1 MHPNASD
8 LEGLDNDAHHHPEL
22 SMQEQRNGEGP
33 TVMLRADMDA
43 LAVAGQTGIGVTSA
57 ADSFETRMFGR
68 GAHGSILQARAGPV
82 VLAAVGL
89 AA

>member
-8 LEGLDNDAHHHPEL
+8 PEGLYKDVHCHPEL
-22 SMQEQRNGEGP
+22 SMQEQRNGERP

-43 LAVAGQTGIGVTSA
+43 LPVAEQTGIGVTSA
-57 ADSFETRMFGR
+57 ADSFEIRMFGR
-68 GAHGSILQARAGPV
+68 GAHGSILQARAAPV
-82 VLAAVGL
+82 VMAAAGL

>member
-8 LEGLDNDAHHHPEL
+8 LEGLYKDVHHHPEL

-43 LAVAGQTGIGVTSA
+43 LPVAEQTGIGVTSA
-57 ADSFETRMFGR
+57 ADSFEIRMFGR
-68 GAHGSILQARAGPV
+68 GAHGSILQARADPV
-82 VLAAVGL
+82 VMVAAGL

>member
-8 LEGLDNDAHHHPEL
+8 LEGLDKDVHHHPEL

-43 LAVAGQTGIGVTSA
+43 LPVAEQTGIGVTPPPTASRSGCSA
-57 ADSFETRMFGR
+57 AAHTARYSRHAPTR
-68 GAHGSILQARAGPV
+68 S
-82 VLAAVGL
+82 
-89 AA
+89 

>member
-1 MHPNASD
+1 MQPNASD
-8 LEGLDNDAHHHPEL
+8 LEGLDKDVHRHPEL

-43 LAVAGQTGIGVTSA
+43 LPAAEQTGIGVTSA
-57 ADSFETRMFGR
+57 ADSFEIRMFGR
-68 GAHGSILQARAGPV
+68 GAHGSILQAGADPV
-82 VLAAVGL
+82 VLAAAWL